1 MIIFSK
7 SPLLLTPL
15 YNVYIHRCKRRGLLQ
30 IIRKDTLTSTI
41 NKVTCQVILRVT

>member
-1 MIIFSK
+1 M
-7 SPLLLTPL
+7 
-15 YNVYIHRCKRRGLLQ
+15 YIYIDAKKGDFFQ